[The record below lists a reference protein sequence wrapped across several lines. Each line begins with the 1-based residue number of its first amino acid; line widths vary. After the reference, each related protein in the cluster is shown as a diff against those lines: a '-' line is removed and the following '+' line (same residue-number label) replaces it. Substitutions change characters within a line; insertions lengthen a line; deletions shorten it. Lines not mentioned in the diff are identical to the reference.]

1 MKSLLSSALIMM
13 LTSTAFSDDPNAKFV
28 GGNKNIDSSSYP
40 YMKTSE
46 GREGY
51 KFAGERTNSHRV
63 YDFYKRQAQYHL
75 KANDNQSLLPAYPD
89 LDAGEFGHWGKYSM
103 NGHKD
108 YRWDVM
114 DYGPAMTATY
124 SVNKKKKFGHNLNIL
139 LDSGQTI
146 SVNKKTVT
154 YFRNK

>member
-1 MKSLLSSALIMM
+1 MKSLLSSTLIMM
-13 LTSTAFSDDPNAKFV
+13 LASTSFADDPNAKFV
-28 GGNKNIDSSSYP
+28 GGNKSIDSSSYP

-51 KFAGERTNSHRV
+51 KFAGEATNSHRV

-75 KANDNQSLLPAYPD
+75 KANDNLSLLPAFPD
-89 LDAGEFGHWGKYSM
+89 LDAGEFGHWGKYNM

-124 SVNKKKKFGHNLNIL
+124 AVDKKRKLV
-139 LDSGQTI
+139 TI
-146 SVNKKTVT
+146 
-154 YFRNK
+154 